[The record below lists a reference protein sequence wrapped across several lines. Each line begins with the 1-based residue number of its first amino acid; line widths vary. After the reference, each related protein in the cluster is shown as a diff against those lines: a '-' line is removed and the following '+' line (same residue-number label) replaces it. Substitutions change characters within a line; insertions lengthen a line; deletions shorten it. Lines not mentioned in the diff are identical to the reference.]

1 MANTPKKE
9 GYFGIDNEVVEKL
22 ARFPLSGTEYRV
34 ILAVLRKTL
43 GWQKKE
49 DRISTS
55 QLAKMTELSRRSA
68 RRSLASVVNR
78 NIILKNFGRDEIA
91 PGSINFLRFNKYF
104 ETWRAKDE
112 IAPRGRKCAQKYGRK
127 CATQKKRKTSSK
139 IIIKKEYF
147 DLVDLL
153 IDRIRLN
160 DPKAKVADTEG
171 QREEWAN
178 DFKLLIER
186 DGRSIEEVC
195 EVLIWCQEN
204 PFWRSNILSAGK
216 LRKQFTQLK
225 LKKEAMHKPGKPDP
239 AELTRKEMKQ

>member
-1 MANTPKKE
+1 MDNPPKKE
-9 GYFGIDNEVVEKL
+9 GYFSIDNEVVEKL
-22 ARFPLSGTEYRV
+22 ARFQLSGTEYRI

-68 RRSLASVVNR
+68 RRSLESVVNR
-78 NIILKNFGRDEIA
+78 NIILKNFGRDEIV
-91 PGSINFLRFNKYF
+91 PGSINLLRFNKDF

-112 IAPRGRKCAQKYGRK
+112 IAPWGRK

-139 IIIKKEYF
+139 IILKKEYF

-153 IDRIRLN
+153 IERIRLN
-160 DPKAKVADTEG
+160 DPKARVADTGG
-171 QREEWAN
+171 QHEEWAN
-178 DFKLLIER
+178 DFRLIIER
-186 DGRSIEEVC
+186 DGRSIEEVR
-195 EVLIWCQEN
+195 EVLIWCQED
-204 PFWRSNILSAGK
+204 PFWRSNILSASK
-216 LRKQFTQLK
+216 LRKQFTQLI
-225 LKKEAMHKPGKPDP
+225 LKKEAMQKPGKPDP